1 MVEHKQLLTS
11 GATEAV
17 TAAVFTQSVPTH
29 GNEGPGGLLETDENM
44 LSVFKDRTPSHEGS
58 AGAPDSSCHE
68 TPPSADKDAAS
79 TQLSKDAAH
88 QPPVAEPGE
97 AATKNESEEV
107 QNEELRPSAD
117 YSLVANGLVDMAY
130 EAFEAARPV
139 EELPPPA
146 VGEWVE
152 SKAAH
157 QDAQIFRAK
166 VVERF
171 RHPEHRWVFRLRSPE
186 MASCYVEPLKHVR
199 KGSVWSIAREL
210 DLAGGRKARR
220 LSQGRRSVGRS
231 PGAQRQQPPL
241 ERPVAAPTAVGGLPA
256 QQTGQLEAQQEPQQ
270 GGVVELPSSGVLPA
284 LTLQQ
289 EGRKR
294 RSLPAYNHFSK
305 LLARCNLAPHKTAA
319 GAVPLP
325 AASATVEPAF
335 PASTV
340 SPVGASPCAAAAL
353 AVAPAA
359 PPDGAVR
366 SKTEVVAT
374 DPPEAAAAVTTN
386 EATAATGALAEASD
400 VSEDSQREAMC
411 SAAKVEE
418 PVDEEAAKSV
428 IEPAPEASSAE
439 ASSADSDACR
449 PSCPTAP
456 PSRRPTPPLGG
467 FGGPRGV
474 PQLVPKCVILVLT
487 GELLRASG
495 CTPALEPQ
503 TSKREA

>member
-17 TAAVFTQSVPTH
+17 TAAVFTQSVP
-29 GNEGPGGLLETDENM
+29 GPGGLLETDENM

-186 MASCYVEPLKHVR
+186 MASCYVEPLK
-199 KGSVWSIAREL
+199 
-210 DLAGGRKARR
+210 RKARR

-231 PGAQRQQPPL
+231 PGAQRQQPVSLAAWAQCGGTHSEAARRKSAPSHSQGPGGPRGAPVPAGGEHSNKHPVTSSAAACSAMQPL

-456 PSRRPTPPLGG
+456 PS
-467 FGGPRGV
+467 
-474 PQLVPKCVILVLT
+474 
-487 GELLRASG
+487 E
-495 CTPALEPQ
+495 Q
-503 TSKREA
+503 T